1 MSHVEVSV
9 YFYEASELVSEVAV
23 LTEGAVLFAVE
34 LATVLCL
41 ELLVYTSS
49 ALVNIEPN
57 QLLKSMGELA
67 VSLAYAVA
75 ST

>member
-1 MSHVEVSV
+1 VSHVKVSV

-23 LTEGAVLFAVE
+23 LTESAVLFAVE
-34 LATVLCL
+34 LTTVLCL

-49 ALVNIEPN
+49 VLGNVEANE
-57 QLLKSMGELA
+57 LLKCMGELA
-67 VSLAYAVA
+67 VFPAYAVA